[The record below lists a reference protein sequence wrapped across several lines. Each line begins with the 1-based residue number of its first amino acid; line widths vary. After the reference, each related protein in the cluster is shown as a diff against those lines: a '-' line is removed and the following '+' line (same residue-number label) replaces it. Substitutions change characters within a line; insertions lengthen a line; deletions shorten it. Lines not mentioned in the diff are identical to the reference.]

1 MKGLEIGSEVELHLS
16 KLPGQDTFQLE
27 ADADSGDSFLG
38 ALMVLVHKYANSQG
52 ISESLA
58 VAILTARMLGD

>member
-1 MKGLEIGSEVELHLS
+1 MKGLEIGSEVEIHMS
-16 KLPGQDTFQLE
+16 KLPGEDTYRLE

-38 ALMVLVHKYANSQG
+38 ALMVLVARYAQSQG

-58 VAILTARMLGD
+58 LAILTARMLGD